1 MLSWAVLSTS
11 NLSVKTKRTKNA
23 KEGVKSYT
31 RQSALLRVLLK
42 NHNISTYEKDS
53 SSASLCWLEEDL
65 GFGLTGQ
72 LKKKKQGR

>member
-1 MLSWAVLSTS
+1 MYMIAFKRGQPRIHFRT
-11 NLSVKTKRTKNA
+11 KFKRTKNV

-53 SSASLCWLEEDL
+53 SSASLWGLEEDL
-65 GFGLTGQ
+65 G
-72 LKKKKQGR
+72 